1 MTPWGADSGSGSPAM
16 HPAAGRAAL
25 TRAWATWYTARPLSA
40 TGSSAPPPPSSSARL
55 SSEYPCA
62 LRLEPRPGTGGL
74 TGSGRAQLNCAVD
87 VAMESI
93 LDLLRLLGYEGRFCP
108 TRKPRW
114 PLLTPTYFVLPSATK
129 NQNEQFHYFVSLAFW
144 LLGEGGLQVQA
155 PSQYDDPNQTCTQ
168 LLQHCRAFG
177 FEPPEFPV
185 SKLRQGYGEPVCA
198 VLHALVESVMEK
210 QGFTLAPPVYPK
222 ESAVAEE
229 VQDTPPDEQDD
240 ADFPLQA
247 DDDEYVEDGGS
258 EEKIPDQQGVMTTQ
272 INPAVWKVELERLAP
287 KLKLTIAEGKEWR
300 SHLAKTQQHLATVT
314 AIHPDCKA
322 KLDSFG
328 KSLAGAI
335 DKIKSRE
342 GFINDHFDPFTHE
355 YHQARDEL
363 EKVQERCNTGHSRVA
378 ELSNELS
385 AISKELDSVRRAKEG
400 HESSISDTSPL
411 VKVKSAISQ
420 IQSEL
425 VSMRVRIGVVEHAI
439 HRTPVRI

>member
-1 MTPWGADSGSGSPAM
+1 
-16 HPAAGRAAL
+16 
-25 TRAWATWYTARPLSA
+25 
-40 TGSSAPPPPSSSARL
+40 
-55 SSEYPCA
+55 
-62 LRLEPRPGTGGL
+62 
-74 TGSGRAQLNCAVD
+74 
-87 VAMESI
+87 
-93 LDLLRLLGYEGRFCP
+93 
-108 TRKPRW
+108 
-114 PLLTPTYFVLPSATK
+114 
-129 NQNEQFHYFVSLAFW
+129 
-144 LLGEGGLQVQA
+144 
-155 PSQYDDPNQTCTQ
+155 
-168 LLQHCRAFG
+168 
-177 FEPPEFPV
+177 
-185 SKLRQGYGEPVCA
+185 
-198 VLHALVESVMEK
+198 
-210 QGFTLAPPVYPK
+210 
-222 ESAVAEE
+222 
-229 VQDTPPDEQDD
+229 
-240 ADFPLQA
+240 
-247 DDDEYVEDGGS
+247 
-258 EEKIPDQQGVMTTQ
+258 MTTQ
-272 INPAVWKVELERLAP
+272 IDPAVWKVELERLAP

-314 AIHPDCKA
+314 VIHPDCKA